1 MEKMQDVETWKS
13 DVVKGVILAANDGDR
28 AAWQEWIFPAIADN
42 PDLDALNYSGGSRF
56 QSIDTNYAHH
66 EQRIAFLKSGRN
78 FVLSSVEG
86 PHSTREFGTNLQWRQ
101 YMRRLSFYAALSYNI
116 LTDGQLDSHMI
127 GAGEYEWLKLY
138 HYFVTSTELIRC
150 KGYPVTEVLAMLT
163 IGVEETVKGDRLDN
177 TSLGNPGWTNG
188 MNWEDR

>member
-1 MEKMQDVETWKS
+1 
-13 DVVKGVILAANDGDR
+13 
-28 AAWQEWIFPAIADN
+28 
-42 PDLDALNYSGGSRF
+42 
-56 QSIDTNYAHH
+56 
-66 EQRIAFLKSGRN
+66 
-78 FVLSSVEG
+78 
-86 PHSTREFGTNLQWRQ
+86 
-101 YMRRLSFYAALSYNI
+101 MRRLTFYAALSYNI
-116 LTDGQLDSHMI
+116 LTEGQLDSHMIGQLDSHMI

-138 HYFVTSTELIRC
+138 HYVVTSTELIRC